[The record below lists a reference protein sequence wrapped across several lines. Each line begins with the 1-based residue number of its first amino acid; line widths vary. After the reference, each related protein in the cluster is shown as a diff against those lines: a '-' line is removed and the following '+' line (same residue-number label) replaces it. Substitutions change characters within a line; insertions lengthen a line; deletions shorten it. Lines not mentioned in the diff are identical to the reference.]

1 MSGHDFD
8 ADARKVA
15 IERLMAQLTKV
26 GVEKHAGIRK
36 QIARLRAGLPAEDPQ
51 HLPKSLVVAVAEEES
66 PADTSSRR
74 TSLAIDRKL
83 LAGVQAAEDLLDER
97 ADINLQ
103 LSALF
108 AVLKAQGYDPKTVR
122 QVIKRRAMDP
132 ADRVAGD
139 ELLDAY
145 ECALGMVP
153 EFEMPATVDPE
164 LARKLLPASERKAP
178 TLKQRY
184 AIDAVALAQASLMYR
199 PAKTE
204 VPR

>member
-1 MSGHDFD
+1 VNPHDFD

-36 QIARLRAGLPAEDPQ
+36 QIARLKAGLPPEDAP
-51 HLPKSLVVAVAEEES
+51 PPAVPVEAAVVEEAVAE
-66 PADTSSRR
+66 PRAR
-74 TSLAIDRKL
+74 AMAVDRKL
-83 LAGVQAAEDLLDER
+83 LAGVQAAEALIDQR

-103 LSALF
+103 LAALF

-122 QVIKRRAMDP
+122 LVIKRRAMDP

-139 ELLDAY
+139 ELLEAY

-153 EFEMPATVDPE
+153 DLEMPETADPD
-164 LARKLLPASERKAP
+164 LARKLLGPAERKAP
-178 TLKQRY
+178 TLKQKH

-199 PAKTE
+199 PTKPG

>member
-1 MSGHDFD
+1 MNPQDFD

-15 IERLMAQLTKV
+15 IERLMAQLTMV

-36 QIARLRAGLPAEDPQ
+36 QIARLRAGLPADDPQ
-51 HLPKSLVVAVAEEES
+51 HVPKPPVAAEEPVS
-66 PADTSSRR
+66 ATSEPRR
-74 TSLAIDRKL
+74 ATLAIDRKL
-83 LAGVQAAEDLLDER
+83 LAGVQAAEDLLEER

-122 QVIKRRAMDP
+122 QVIRRRAMDP

-139 ELLDAY
+139 ELLEAY

-153 EFEMPATVDPE
+153 DLEMPETSDPA
-164 LARKLLPASERKAP
+164 LARKLLPATERKAP
-178 TLKQRY
+178 TLKQKH

-199 PAKTE
+199 PTRPG